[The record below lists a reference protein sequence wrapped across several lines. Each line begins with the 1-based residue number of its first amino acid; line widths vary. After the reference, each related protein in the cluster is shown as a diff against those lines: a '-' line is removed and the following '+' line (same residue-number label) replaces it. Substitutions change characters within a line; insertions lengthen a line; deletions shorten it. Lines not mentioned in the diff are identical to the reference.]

1 MKVQPKFLNCISL
14 MLGIA
19 MVLSWVFPV
28 AGSAEDSDLTTFG
41 DIMQIAL
48 LAAGPAGTFIA
59 NDPEGVNGQRRVLS
73 GLLKNK

>member
-1 MKVQPKFLNCISL
+1 

-48 LAAGPAGTFIA
+48 PAAGLAGTFIA
-59 NDPEGVNGQRRVLS
+59 NDPEGVNG
-73 GLLKNK
+73 